1 MFEWKLV
8 ADSDPK
14 PLVSVIVP
22 AYNRAETIGSTLDTI
37 TSQTGWPY
45 EIIVI
50 DDGSSDDTAAIARRH
65 APLARVIVQK
75 NQRRSAA
82 RNNGAKLAHGEFL
95 YFFDSDDLMEP
106 DAIARLAG
114 CLHAHHEA
122 ALAYGSALE
131 FVNDPAAA
139 VPRMPQCDKSGDLLM
154 QHLEQPF
161 LIPIMAMVR
170 KEWFERV
177 GGMTTRLDYCEDY
190 HFFLKL
196 SALGAQYHCTGG
208 PPVVRYRE
216 YAVQR
221 LPGSIHM
228 HGFVTALRM
237 IADEYGDRLPS
248 DARLDYY
255 MARSR
260 AAYARHLLREKQTRK
275 AWTTW
280 LGSLGR
286 YGTGLTDDCFIF
298 LASLVIPVT
307 LLERVVYGG
316 CRRMRNARRWCN
328 HRLVACLKGTGA
340 S

>member
-1 MFEWKLV
+1 MY
-8 ADSDPK
+8 
-14 PLVSVIVP
+14 LVSVIIP
-22 AYNRAETIGSTLDTI
+22 AYNRAATIGATLDTI
-37 TSQTGWPY
+37 TSQKGWPF

-65 APLARVIVQK
+65 APEARVIVQE

-82 RNNGAKLAHGEFL
+82 RNNGARLAAGEFL

-114 CLHAHHEA
+114 CLADHPDVAV
-122 ALAYGSALE
+122 AYGSALQ
-131 FVNDPAAA
+131 FIDDPAAA
-139 VPRMPQCDKSGDLLM
+139 VLRSPTCEKSGDLFGT
-154 QHLEQPF
+154 HLERPF
-161 LIPIMAMVR
+161 LIPVMAMVR
-170 KEWFERV
+170 REWYERV

-196 SALGAQYHCTGG
+196 CALGARYQCIGG

-228 HGFVTALRM
+228 HGFVTALQM
-237 IADEYGDRLPS
+237 INEEYGDRLSPGTK
-248 DARLDYY
+248 LDYY

-260 AAYARHLLREKQTRK
+260 ATYARHLLREKQTRK
-275 AWTTW
+275 AWATW

-286 YGTGLTDDCFIF
+286 CRTSLFIDGLVF
-298 LASLVIPVT
+298 LGSLVFPVVP
-307 LLERVVYGG
+307 LERVVHGG
-316 CRRMRNARRWCN
+316 HRRMRDAWCWFV
-328 HRLVACLKGTGA
+328 RQCGGGLGDSTA